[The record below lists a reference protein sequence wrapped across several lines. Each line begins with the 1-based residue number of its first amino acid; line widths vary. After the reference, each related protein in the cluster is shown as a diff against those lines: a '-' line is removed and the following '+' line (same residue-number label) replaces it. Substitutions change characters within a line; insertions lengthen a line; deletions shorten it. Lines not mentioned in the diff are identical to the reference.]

1 MELAAFIGVPFSEFW
16 DMTPFEL
23 NLMAKGYQKRKEL
36 EAEEFKAKFELEQK
50 ALIYQAYLISRWVW
64 AKRINIEKILEP
76 KKEKKQM
83 TDDEML
89 RQVQILN
96 KLFGGKEA

>member
-1 MELAAFIGVPFSEFW
+1 MELAAFISVPFSEFW
-16 DMTPFEL
+16 DMTPSEL
-23 NLMAKGYQKRKEL
+23 NLAAKGFVRRTEMDQK
-36 EAEEFKAKFELEQK
+36 QS
-50 ALIYQAYLISRWVW
+50 IYQAYLISRWVW
-64 AKRINIEKILEP
+64 AKRINIKSILEP

>member
-16 DMTPFEL
+16 DTTPFEL
-23 NLMAKGYQKRKEL
+23 NLTAKGFARRNEM
-36 EAEEFKAKFELEQK
+36 EQK
-50 ALIYQAYLISRWVW
+50 QSVRQAYLISRWVW
-64 AKRINIEKILEP
+64 AKKINIKSILEP

-89 RQVQILN
+89 RQVRILN
-96 KLFGGKEA
+96 KLFGGTEKG

>member
-1 MELAAFIGVPFSEFW
+1 MELAAFISVPFSEFW

-23 NLMAKGYQKRKEL
+23 NLAAKGFNRRIETDQK
-36 EAEEFKAKFELEQK
+36 QS
-50 ALIYQAYLISRWVW
+50 IYQAYLISRWVW

-89 RQVQILN
+89 RQVRILN
-96 KLFGGKEA
+96 KMFGGTEKR